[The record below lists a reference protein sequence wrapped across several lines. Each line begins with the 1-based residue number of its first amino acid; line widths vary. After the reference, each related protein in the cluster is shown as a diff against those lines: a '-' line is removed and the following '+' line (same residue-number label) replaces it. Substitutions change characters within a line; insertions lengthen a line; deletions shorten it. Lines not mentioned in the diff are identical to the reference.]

1 MAGQVGIFD
10 PEDEA
15 SAAAGLPEP
24 EIGDPMEEPWLEDAD
39 G

>member
-1 MAGQVGIFD
+1 MAGQVGVFD

-15 SAAAGLPEP
+15 SDAVGLPGTEV
-24 EIGDPMEEPWLEDAD
+24 GDPLQDPWLEDAE